1 MFSEAEREELRQQL
15 LERGRQ
21 DERISGGAVTGSA
34 ARHALDRWSDIDLAF
49 GVHDASLLT
58 VTLGDFTGYMRSA
71 HGAVD
76 TVDVRRDPW
85 VYRVFLL
92 PSTLQV
98 DLAFAPASDFGAIAS
113 TFKLVFGSA
122 REGRE
127 LPGRDPREVL
137 GYGWL
142 YALHVRSSIARNR
155 PWQALY
161 MLNLMR
167 DQVVVLACLAAGL
180 PASEGRGVDE
190 LPVAELRQLEA
201 AVPRGLAAADLAAAF
216 AAAGDALIAQALQV
230 DRQVGARLAPVIQLL
245 VETTRPK

>member
-34 ARHALDRWSDIDLAF
+34 SKDGLDRWSDIDLAF
-49 GVHDASLLT
+49 GVHDANLLT
-58 VTLGDFTGYMRSA
+58 ATLADFTDFMRSTQ
-71 HGAVD
+71 GAVD

-98 DLAFAPASDFGAIAS
+98 DLAFAPAADFGALAS

-122 REGRE
+122 RDRRE
-127 LPGRDPREVL
+127 LPGRDAREVL

-161 MLNLMR
+161 MLNQMR
-167 DQVVVLACLAAGL
+167 DQVVMLACLAAGL
-180 PASEGRGVDE
+180 PASEGRGVDD
-190 LPVAELRQLEA
+190 LAE
-201 AVPRGLAAADLAAAF
+201 AVLCSLAATVPAGLTLDHLRGAF
-216 AAAGDALIAQALQV
+216 AATAEALGVQARQV
-230 DRQVGARLAPVIQLL
+230 DPALGDRLVPVLGLL
-245 VETTRPK
+245 VTSIS

>member
-1 MFSEAEREELRQQL
+1 VFSEAEREQLRQRL

-34 ARHALDRWSDIDLAF
+34 SRDALDRWSDIDLAF
-49 GVHDASLLT
+49 GVHDAQLLT
-58 VTLGDFTGYMRSA
+58 ETLGDFTDYMRSA

-76 TVDVRRDPW
+76 TVDIRRDPW

-98 DLAFAPASDFGAIAS
+98 DLAFAPASDFGALAS

-122 REGRE
+122 KDRRE
-127 LPGRDPREVL
+127 LPGRDPREAL

-155 PWQALY
+155 PWQALF
-161 MLNLMR
+161 MLNQMR
-167 DQVVVLACLAAGL
+167 DQAITLACLAAGL
-180 PASEGRGVDE
+180 PASEGRGTDE
-190 LPVAELRQLEA
+190 LPVSVLGQLEA
-201 AVPRGLAAADLAAAF
+201 TVPRSLASVDLASAL
-216 AAAGDALIAQALQV
+216 AAAGDVLIAQAQQV
-230 DRQVGARLAPVIQLL
+230 DRELGARLEPVIRLL
-245 VETTRPK
+245 AETAQPK

>member
-21 DERISGGAVTGSA
+21 DGRIGGGAVTGSA
-34 ARHALDRWSDIDLAF
+34 SRDALDRWSDIDLAF
-49 GVHDASLLT
+49 SVHDENALT
-58 VTLGDFTGYMRSA
+58 ATLEDFTDYMRSA
-71 HGAVD
+71 YGAVD

-98 DLAFAPASDFGAIAS
+98 DLAFAPASDFGAMAS
-113 TFKLVFGSA
+113 SFKLVFGSA
-122 REGRE
+122 RDRRE
-127 LPGRDPREVL
+127 LPGRDPRELL

-161 MLNLMR
+161 MLNQMR
-167 DQVVVLACLAAGL
+167 DHVVMLACLARGL
-180 PASEGRGVDE
+180 PASEGRGVDD
-190 LPVAELRQLEA
+190 LPLSEKTALEA
-201 AVPRGLAAADLAAAF
+201 TVPSSLAPSDLATAF
-216 AAAGDALIAQALQV
+216 AAAGDALIAAALEV
-230 DRQVGARLAPVIQLL
+230 DRVLAARLEPVVRLL
-245 VETTRPK
+245 VETARP